1 MAADGTLDFQV
12 TTTAQDLK
20 ANLALDSG
28 DEVGIQNL
36 DRVVEIHLR
45 EDATL
50 PVTGAL
56 SFALPPGGNIRWRV
70 GSLPAWVWCESGT
83 ADIVLN
89 AI

>member
-1 MAADGTLDFQV
+1 MTLDFQV

-36 DRVVEIHLR
+36 DRVQEVHLR
-45 EDATL
+45 EEATL

-56 SFALPPGGNIRWRV
+56 SFAVPPGGDIRWRV
-70 GSLPAWVWCESGT
+70 GSLPVWVWVETGT

-89 AI
+89 KI